1 MYRGTITGIL
11 ILAAALALAC
21 GGDSLEATVEQMREA
36 ACRGDVEGF
45 MSHVDMKTVMQNERK
60 QEIRAAKKSEGY
72 KSDTDLPDGILGE
85 IVLFIFEKMY
95 VYDYYPLIN
104 EETRKIFKDASR
116 TLGGYFWRDI
126 ESEIKKGKDSSYCSF
141 TIIKAGRWS
150 GDVTIRFRD
159 TGKEAVWG
167 FENDFG
173 KWKLAR
179 LPYSYEGI
187 ETDSVAASPTA
198 GPGDDIS
205 SESSVDAL
213 ASSRHGETAGGDDAN
228 SFAYDFR
235 KTRWGMSLSEV
246 KSSENA
252 DYIGAGIIEIGDDE
266 KYDTSLVYED
276 KIGGLD
282 VTILYIFT
290 NEKLSQAIYQFKS
303 RYSDPDTYLVN
314 FNKMVEA
321 YKKKYGAP
329 WEVKEEWKNEK
340 YKNDPD
346 KVGQALTEGHIN
358 YATTWQTLETEIT
371 VGLNKGNDISLY
383 VYYLSKHYDEKY
395 ERLKR
400 EREAEKKEEKTEKKI
415 DAREIEEKL

>member
-1 MYRGTITGIL
+1 MYRGAITGIL
-11 ILAAALALAC
+11 ILSAC
-21 GGDSLEATVEQMREA
+21 GLSSCWGGSPEATVEKMRDA

-45 MSHVDMKTVMQNERK
+45 MSHVDMETVMQNERK
-60 QEIRAAKKSEGY
+60 HEIRAVKRSEGY
-72 KSDTDLPDGILGE
+72 KSDQSMPDGILGE
-85 IVLFIFEKMY
+85 IVFFIFETMY
-95 VYDYYPLIN
+95 VYDYYPFMG
-104 EETRKIFKDASR
+104 EETRKIFKDTSR
-116 TLGGYFWRDI
+116 KLGGYFREDI
-126 ESEIKKGKDSSYCSF
+126 ESDIKEGKNSPFCSF
-141 TIIKAGRWS
+141 TIIKADRWS
-150 GDVTIRFRD
+150 GDVTIRYRG
-159 TGKEAVWG
+159 TNEEEVWG

-173 KWKLAR
+173 TWKLAR

-187 ETDSVAASPTA
+187 EAVSDTSTAPSGEAGTTTETAQPETTGESVA
-198 GPGDDIS
+198 DIFRH
-205 SESSVDAL
+205 VD
-213 ASSRHGETAGGDDAN
+213 GYN
-228 SFAYDFR
+228 FR

-252 DYIGAGIIEIGDDE
+252 DYIGAGTVGIGDE
-266 KYDTSLVYED
+266 TYDTSLVYED

-303 RYSDPDTYLVN
+303 RYSDPNTYLVN

-321 YKKKYGAP
+321 YKNKYGAP

-415 DAREIEEKL
+415 GAKEIEEKL